1 MTTTSERTTTGQPS
15 GGVARHGRSAARG
28 RWPLRLL
35 LVAWIL
41 SSVVTLAPHSRAM
54 AQGAPPS
61 DARSDA
67 FVYELD
73 GLSDGLTDADLVRL
87 RTPQGAF
94 RAFLDAGEEG
104 RFYAA
109 GRVLNLADLPAE
121 GRADRAA
128 ELAEKLYFVLVR
140 RLDVNWQAL
149 PDRPDGAN
157 DVASERRDVRSEQLD
172 APDPRRNLLVGTVTG
187 RGRPVEIR
195 LERVGTAE
203 LPPTWLIAR
212 STVANIDDLYE
223 RHGPGWVEE
232 FAPAW
237 TIDGVGDTWLW
248 RWLGFIGLVAA
259 SAGVGLLLRRI
270 AARLMRSSGR
280 KWLRGLTSEV
290 AGPLG
295 MLTIVATFAIAF
307 AGLPTLTG
315 PFARSVSTVAAILVV
330 VALTW
335 LGMAIVDFFADY
347 VLRGRVDAVA
357 YSDRRRGRRRLTYL
371 AVARRA
377 LLVVVVL
384 VGLGAA
390 LAQFGAL
397 RTLGAS
403 LLASAG
409 VAGILIGL
417 ASQDS
422 LANLIAGIQIAL
434 TELVQ
439 IGDTVSFE
447 GDWSIVEDVTY
458 TYVILRTWD
467 ERRIAV
473 PNRHIVGHP
482 LENWDMTNSHM
493 IRPVMVYVDYRTPID
508 EVRRRYVELLEAAD
522 DWDRGQEPS
531 LQVVDAGEDVLQLRA
546 LVSAEDADATW
557 RLACHMR
564 EELLAFLRTW
574 EDGRY
579 LPHKR
584 LLVDGRWVER
594 SPSMDATA

>member
-1 MTTTSERTTTGQPS
+1 MKPTSQPPTTALPPDAAAHERPRTASCRRP
-15 GGVARHGRSAARG
+15 
-28 RWPLRLL
+28 LL
-35 LVAWIL
+35 LIAAWIL
-41 SSVVTLAPHSRAM
+41 AGLFAFAPHSPAI
-54 AQGAPPS
+54 AQGTPP
-61 DARSDA
+61 DAQPHA
-67 FVYELD
+67 FVYDLD
-73 GLSDGLTDADLVRL
+73 GSADWLSDTDLIRL

-94 RAFLDAGEEG
+94 RAFLDAGSDD
-104 RFYAA
+104 RFFAA
-109 GRVLNLADLPAE
+109 GRVLNLADLPTD
-121 GRADRAA
+121 GRADRAR
-128 ELAEKLYFVLVR
+128 ELAEKLHFVLVR
-140 RLDVNWQAL
+140 RLDVDWKAL

-157 DVASERRDVRSEQLD
+157 DVAPEREADRSERLD

-195 LERVGTAE
+195 LERVGAAD

-223 RHGPGWVEE
+223 RHGPGWVEQM
-232 FAPAW
+232 APAW
-237 TIDGVGDTWLW
+237 TLDRFGSTWLW
-248 RWLGFIGLVAA
+248 RWVAFIGLVLA
-259 SAGVGLLLRRI
+259 SAGVGLLLRRL

-280 KWLRGLTSEV
+280 KWLRGLASEV
-290 AGPLG
+290 AAPLG
-295 MLTIVATFAIAF
+295 LLATVATFAVAF
-307 AGLPTLTG
+307 ASLPTLTG
-315 PFARSVSTVAAILVV
+315 PVVRPISTAAAVLVV

-335 LGMAIVDFFADY
+335 LSMAIVDFFADY

-357 YSDRRRGRRRLTYL
+357 FSDRRRGRRRLTYL

-377 LLVVVVL
+377 VLVVVVL

-397 RTLGAS
+397 RALGAS

-493 IRPVMVYVDYRTPID
+493 VRPVMVYVDYRTPID
-508 EVRRRYVELLEAAD
+508 EVRRRYVELLEAAA
-522 DWDRGQEPS
+522 DWDRGQEPN
-531 LQVVDAGEDVLQLRA
+531 LQVVDAGQDVLQLRA
-546 LVSAEDADATW
+546 LVSGEDADATW

-584 LLVDGRWVER
+584 LMVDDRRAQGVTSVE
-594 SPSMDATA
+594 ANA